1 MIYFFLTNSLTNI
14 LLCYR
19 LPNGHINF
27 DKFWQLAKQV
37 TEFMA
42 WKQVTCPF
50 EKIKEV
56 ITYLQTTHVLTET
69 GENI

>member
-1 MIYFFLTNSLTNI
+1 MYVCMYVCVFMSFPSLPS
-14 LLCYR
+14 R
-19 LPNGHINF
+19 LHNGHINF

-50 EKIKEV
+50 ERAPDV
-56 ITYLQTTHVLTET
+56 IQHLHTTHILSET
-69 GENI
+69 GG